1 MSLIRISLFV
11 FFLLTPLAGWPT
23 TGRAT
28 AQTGVVTTVYVGVA
42 ENKTA
47 RLQANVT
54 LRVEREGTMVRA
66 FMQTAPPLQG
76 SGWIYGTCEGE
87 NCRMSG
93 RLNEGVD
100 IEFTGR
106 MTATEFKAEYVVSGE
121 NFRNQYGTY
130 TGSVEPPRVSGPKR
144 PPLPPVAPDFTG
156 VWTLSDDSTALR
168 GNPGRFTATRVVLE
182 NTDLADGYFLFK
194 WAGAV
199 GAEKAF
205 FKLSDRSF
213 FILTTRSINGRP
225 TRVRYSGNYDLNEN
239 GELVLEGIGAPTS
252 VPENRRSAE
261 GWRFSAIARKAT
273 TPRR

>member
-1 MSLIRISLFV
+1 MSLIRFSLFV
-11 FFLLTPLAGWPT
+11 FLLSLPIAV
-23 TGRAT
+23 T
-28 AQTGVVTTVYVGVA
+28 AQSQVATTIYTGIA
-42 ENKTA
+42 ENKSA
-47 RLQANVT
+47 RLQAKVT
-54 LRVEREGTMVRA
+54 LRVERDGNQIRA
-66 FMQTAPPLQG
+66 FMQTAAPLQG

-106 MTATEFKAEYVVSGE
+106 LTATEFTAEYVVSGA
-121 NFRNQYGTY
+121 NMRNQYGNY
-130 TGSVEPPRVSGPKR
+130 IGYPEKPPVSGPKR
-144 PPLPPVAPDFTG
+144 PPLPAVAPDFTG
-156 VWTLSDDSTALR
+156 IWTVSDDSTALR
-168 GNPGRFTATRVVLE
+168 GNPGRFTASRVVLE
-182 NTDLADGYFLFK
+182 NTDLANGYFLFK

-213 FILTTRSINGRP
+213 FILTTRTVNGRP
-225 TRVRYSGNYDLNEN
+225 TRVRYSGNYDVNEN

-261 GWRFSAIARKAT
+261 GWRFSAIARKTA